1 MRENCE
7 NTGQFQTSREQKF
20 RRLSLIFTPQKPK
33 SSGGKARPDFN
44 CPPTDRRTGRRGSDR
59 QGGKSEETETRRK
72 RQPGQT
78 AGQSK
83 RQRDRQVCAAIG
95 RRDLNRQAVRRTT
108 CPRVR
113 RTGRETGAGNAS
125 SETRRRSERL
135 FFTFGSETV
144 RGFRYQRARGGAFFV
159 SCLQICEI
167 GLNMSFK
174 GWFWCLLILCICLTL
189 SKSHESSRPTVNVRY
204 TTVW

>member
-7 NTGQFQTSREQKF
+7 NTGQFQTSWEQKF

-72 RQPGQT
+72 RQAGQT

-113 RTGRETGAGNAS
+113 RTGRETGERQVTLPQKHAADRRVFFHVWIWNSPRFQVPASAGG
-125 SETRRRSERL
+125 RFL
-135 FFTFGSETV
+135 FPV
-144 RGFRYQRARGGAFFV
+144 
-159 SCLQICEI
+159 C
-167 GLNMSFK
+167 
-174 GWFWCLLILCICLTL
+174 
-189 SKSHESSRPTVNVRY
+189 KSVKSD
-204 TTVW
+204 

>member
-1 MRENCE
+1 MRGDCE

-44 CPPTDRRTGRRGSDR
+44 CPLTDRRTGRRGSDR

-72 RQPGQT
+72 RQAGQT

-135 FFTFGSETV
+135 FSRLDLKLSEV
-144 RGFRYQRARGGAFFV
+144 SGASERGGAFFV

>member
-1 MRENCE
+1 MRGNCE

-72 RQPGQT
+72 RQAGQT

-135 FFTFGSETV
+135 FSHLDLKLSEVSGGSE
-144 RGFRYQRARGGAFFV
+144 RGGAFFV

-167 GLNMSFK
+167 GLNTSFK